1 MWIITIGLPILA
13 FTVAFGLLKFVTFK
27 EGSFNEPRANQLT
40 IGIQIICGDCS
51 GDAVSPVKTY
61 LDRSGTCAQC
71 GGRSFMLA
79 STRIV
84 YAHQQMLSCLSDREI
99 ENRSQTVEA
108 SQTTLYGVRVGQLT
122 A

>member
-13 FTVAFGLLKFVTFK
+13 FAIAFGVLKFASLK
-27 EGSFNEPRANQLT
+27 QESLNEPRGNQL
-40 IGIQIICGDCS
+40 IMGVQIICGDCC
-51 GDAVSPVKTY
+51 GDAESPVKTY
-61 LDRSGTCAQC
+61 LDRTGNCVQC

-84 YAHQQMLSCLSDREI
+84 YAQQVMLSRLSDREDEAFI
-99 ENRSQTVEA
+99 QTIEA
-108 SQTTLYGVRVGQLT
+108 SQTILHGVGVRKLT